1 MRPPPLT
8 AENRGRPLILSIL
21 AEGTFRPGGP
31 VVGWL
36 LGGQCNGLGMR
47 MNRLSSVAAGLLG
60 AGLLTLA
67 GSASAAV
74 MTITYTGTF
83 SGDDFAGVIGVPGV
97 HFDDRAFTAS
107 FTYDT
112 ASGTLSDYAGD
123 GQFLQ
128 GGAAIGAEPAVTS
141 ALLRVGG
148 QTTDLTQTYNG
159 TAETYGPDYNLPF
172 SSRVAGQFEENAT
185 ASFSTGDTFGY
196 LNFYLGGYGTAPAR
210 LDEAWEGAIDGYGS
224 LSAGV
229 YDANGG
235 GGPTISLSFAPTF
248 VQVRNLDVAAA
259 VPEPA
264 SWAMMLTGFFWLGG
278 AVRLSRRRTPAEQAA
293 AE

>member
-1 MRPPPLT
+1 
-8 AENRGRPLILSIL
+8 
-21 AEGTFRPGGP
+21 
-31 VVGWL
+31 
-36 LGGQCNGLGMR
+36 MR

-67 GSASAAV
+67 ASASAAV

-83 SGDDFAGVIGVPGV
+83 SGDDFAGVIGVAGV

-112 ASGTLSDYAGD
+112 AKGTSSDYAGA

-128 GGAAIGAEPAVTS
+128 GGSAIGAEPAVTS
-141 ALLRVGG
+141 ALLTIGA
-148 QTTDLTQTYNG
+148 QTADLTQTYNG
-159 TAETYGPDYNLPF
+159 TAETYGPDYNVPF
-172 SSRVAGQFEENAT
+172 SSRVAGQFEENST
-185 ASFSTGDTFGY
+185 TSFSTGDTFGY
-196 LNFYLGGYGTAPAR
+196 LNFYLGGYGAAPAR
-210 LDEAWEGAIDGYGS
+210 LDQAWEGAIDGYGS

-235 GGPTISLSFAPTF
+235 GGPTVSLNFTPTF
-248 VQVRNLDVAAA
+248 VQVRSVDTGAA

-264 SWAMMLTGFFWLGG
+264 TWALMLVGLFGLGG
-278 AVRLSRRRTPAEQAA
+278 AARLGRRRTSAALGA